1 MDATITSRLRPS
13 GHSTHRKLNS
23 EQADTVRNMTLAG
36 VKPLVNFSSLLMEND
51 GALVSLSTLYNER
64 TKLRKDKLNGRT
76 PIQALFDDF
85 QASNFTHFHRC
96 DEDGAITPFFRS
108 HRKYSA

>member
-36 VKPLVNFSSLLMEND
+36 VKPLEILSSFLMEND
-51 GALVSLSTLYNER
+51 YALSNLSTLNNER
-64 TKLRKDKLNGRT
+64 TKL
-76 PIQALFDDF
+76 
-85 QASNFTHFHRC
+85 
-96 DEDGAITPFFRS
+96 
-108 HRKYSA
+108 